1 MNKWANINILKVV
14 LDVILTPLYRLH
26 HLQGLN
32 PFEYQD
38 GCLLFTFINH
48 SATFIL
54 YRCRLYVGL
63 LYEPDSGVDL
73 KFYISCFIQWQA

>member
-1 MNKWANINILKVV
+1 MNEWVNINILKVV
-14 LDVILTPLYRLH
+14 LDVILTPQYRLH

-54 YRCRLYVGL
+54 YRCRLYVGAYYFMNQIVEL
-63 LYEPDSGVDL
+63 T
-73 KFYISCFIQWQA
+73 